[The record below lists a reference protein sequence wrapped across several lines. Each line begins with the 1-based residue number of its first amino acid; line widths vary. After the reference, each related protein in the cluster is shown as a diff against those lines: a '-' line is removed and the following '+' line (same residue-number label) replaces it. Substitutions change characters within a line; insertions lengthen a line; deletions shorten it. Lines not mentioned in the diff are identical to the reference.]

1 VLAEAARAAGLAPSV
16 HNTQPWR
23 WRVHPDR
30 LELYADRS
38 RQLRAADPDGR
49 LLAISCGAALHHA
62 RVALAAAGWQPEVE
76 RLPEPADPDQIARIR
91 PGRHVGVT
99 GEAMRRYQATEIR
112 RTDRR
117 PLSGDPVPAAALAA
131 VRAAVE
137 AEHSN
142 LHLLRPEQVSELATA
157 ASRADALTAA
167 DPQTRAELAYWVG
180 GPHPAGTGLPEAA
193 IPVQPPHTTVPVRDF
208 GQPGTLPVDGAGP
221 DRGGTAGGREGTA
234 GGRGDAAGGRGD
246 AAATYAVIF
255 GDEDHPAS
263 WLAAGEALS
272 AAWLSATEHGVAVLP
287 FSAPVEAPATRVVLR
302 RVLAGIGHPQLVLRL
317 GVPDPDHHGPPH
329 TPRLD
334 PSQTVEILEDVR

>member
-1 VLAEAARAAGLAPSV
+1 MTTRSAAGVLAEVARAAGLAPSV

-99 GEAMRRYQATEIR
+99 GEAMRRYQAAEIR

-137 AEHSN
+137 AEHSY

-157 ASRADALTAA
+157 ASRADTLTAT

-180 GPHPAGTGLPEAA
+180 GPHPAGTGLPDTA
-193 IPVQPPHTTVPVRDF
+193 IPIQPPRTAVPVRDF
-208 GQPGTLPVDGAGP
+208 GQPGTLPVDGPGP
-221 DRGGTAGGREGTA
+221 DRGGVG
-234 GGRGDAAGGRGD
+234 GGRGD

-255 GDEDHPAS
+255 SDEDQPVS

-287 FSAPVEAPATRVVLR
+287 FSAPVETPATRVVLR
-302 RVLAGIGHPQLVLRL
+302 RVLAGIGHPHLVLRL
-317 GVPDPDHHGPPH
+317 GVADPDHPGPPH

-334 PSQTVEILEDVR
+334 PSQTVEILEEDR